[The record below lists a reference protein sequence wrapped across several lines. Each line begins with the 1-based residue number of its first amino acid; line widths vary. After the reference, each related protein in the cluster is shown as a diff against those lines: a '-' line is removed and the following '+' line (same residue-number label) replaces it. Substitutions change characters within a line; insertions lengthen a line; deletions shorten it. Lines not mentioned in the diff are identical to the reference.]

1 MYLHTKLW
9 LALAAI
15 FTISRSAEADIVIN
29 WSQPSVSITIIDSQN
44 ALITG
49 TTTGDQAVP
58 FQVMV
63 STINATQQVSVTGPL
78 GNNPNPLNLN
88 MPAPRQ
94 AGSLMTVGIS
104 IPGYNMVNVAFDLLD
119 IDAASENLPP
129 FSSWQ
134 DQITFLNPG
143 TGFNFTPVNP
153 ARYTVSGNQI
163 TAVIGPNIGNNSN
176 QANVNV
182 AHAGSSSSIR
192 YTYGPGPFDLLG
204 QNQRHGIS
212 NITIQ
217 SLVAIPEPGVA
228 NLMFLACVGLSA
240 CRRRGQRPLRSA
252 DTR

>member
-9 LALAAI
+9 LALVAI
-15 FTISRSAEADIVIN
+15 FSIAGSADADIVID
-29 WSQPSVSITIIDSQN
+29 WSQPSVSITIINSQN

-49 TTTGDQAVP
+49 STTGDQVVP

-63 STINATQQVSVTGPL
+63 STTNATQQVSVTGPL

-94 AGSLMTVGIS
+94 AGSLMTIDIS
-104 IPGYNMVNVAFDLLD
+104 IPGYNMVNMWFDLLD
-119 IDAASENLPP
+119 VDAASENLPP

-143 TGFNFTPVNP
+143 SGYNFTPVNP
-153 ARYTVSGNQI
+153 ARYNVSGNQI

-182 AHAGSSSSIR
+182 ANSGSASNIR

-217 SLVAIPEPGVA
+217 SIVAIPEPGMTALV
-228 NLMFLACVGLSA
+228 FLAFAGTA
-240 CRRRGQRPLRSA
+240 ICRRRDRRPARSA
-252 DTR
+252 LW